1 MSEEEGFEK
10 SHNLPNPIDKMLVA
24 DLKAEL
30 KKRGLGTSGLKKDL
44 LQRLKNAL
52 AQEEAQKE
60 PSSKSIPSAEKTDQT
75 NQENKIHEVY
85 IIFH

>member
-1 MSEEEGFEK
+1 MSEEGERFEK
-10 SHNLPNPIDKMLVA
+10 SHSLPKPIDKMLVA

-30 KKRGLGTSGLKKDL
+30 KKRGLETSGLKKDL

-60 PSSKSIPSAEKTDQT
+60 PSSESVPSAEKQTDQT
-75 NQENKIHEVY
+75 SQENKIHEVY
-85 IIFH
+85 KI